1 MNLLHVDS
9 SITGEQSVSRK
20 LSAAVVA
27 RLTAESPGLTV
38 TRRDLAAEPLPVL
51 DAATLAG
58 INVAPKPQPAEHQEE
73 ERAEHAVMREF
84 LAADIV
90 VIGAPMYNFGVPA
103 QLKTWID
110 YLAVAGKTFQYTAQG
125 PVGLVHGK
133 RVVIASS
140 RGGMY
145 GPGAPAAGFEHQESY
160 LRAIFGFLGVTDLTV
175 VRAEGLAMG
184 LEKAQ
189 AAVGEAMK
197 EIAQLRA
204 AA

>member
-27 RLTAESPGLTV
+27 RLVAEIPGLTV
-38 TRRDLAAEPLPVL
+38 VRRDLAAKPLPVL
-51 DAATLAG
+51 DSANLAG
-58 INVAPKPQPAEHQEE
+58 IRVDPQAQPPAHQEE
-73 ERAEHAVMREF
+73 ERTEQIVMREF
-84 LAADIV
+84 LSADIV
-90 VIGAPMYNFGVPA
+90 VVGAPMYNFGVPA

-110 YLAVAGKTFQYTAQG
+110 YLSVAGKTFRYTEKG

-140 RGGMY
+140 RGGLY
-145 GPGAPAAGFEHQESY
+145 GPGGPFEAFEHQESY
-160 LRAIFGFLGVTDLTV
+160 LKAIFGFFGITDVTV

-184 LEKAQ
+184 PEKAE
-189 AAVGEAMK
+189 AAMSEAMAEVARLK
-197 EIAQLRA
+197 LA
-204 AA
+204 A

>member
-27 RLTAESPGLTV
+27 RLTADYPGLTV
-38 TRRDLAAEPLPVL
+38 IRRDLVAEPLPML

-58 INVAPKPQPAEHQEE
+58 INVAPQPQSAEHREE
-73 ERAEHAVMREF
+73 ERVQHAVMREF

-90 VIGAPMYNFGVPA
+90 VVGAPMYNFGVPA

-110 YLAVAGKTFQYTAQG
+110 YLAVAGKTFKYTAEG
-125 PVGLVHGK
+125 PVGLVPGK
-133 RVVIASS
+133 HVVIASS

-145 GPGAPAAGFEHQESY
+145 GPGAPAAGFEHQDSY
-160 LRAIFGFLGVTDLTV
+160 LRTIFGFFGITDIRF

-184 LEKAQ
+184 PDKAQ
-189 AAVGEAMK
+189 AAVAGALEEVAHLK
-197 EIAQLRA
+197 LA
-204 AA
+204 A

>member
-9 SITGEQSVSRK
+9 SITGERSVSRQ

-27 RLTAESPGLTV
+27 RLTAADPGLTV
-38 TRRDLAAEPLPVL
+38 VRRDLVANPLPVL

-58 INVAPKPQPAEHQEE
+58 INVTPQPQPAEHQEE

-90 VIGAPMYNFGVPA
+90 VVGAPMYNFGIPA

-110 YLAVAGKTFQYTAQG
+110 YLSVAGKTFKYTEQG
-125 PVGLVHGK
+125 PVGLVPGK

-140 RGGMY
+140 RGGLY
-145 GPGAPAAGFEHQESY
+145 GPGAPAAGLEHQETY
-160 LRAIFGFLGVTDLTV
+160 LRTIFGFFGVTDLTV

-184 LEKAQ
+184 PDKAQ
-189 AAVGEAMK
+189 AAVAEALGEIG
-197 EIAQLRA
+197 ELRLA
-204 AA
+204 A

>member
-9 SITGEQSVSRK
+9 SITGENSVSRK
-20 LSAAVVA
+20 LSAAAVA
-27 RLTAESPGLTV
+27 KLSAAHAGLTV
-38 TRRDLAAEPLPVL
+38 VRRDLVAQPLPVL

-58 INVAPKPQPAEHQEE
+58 INVVPQEQPAEHQAE

-84 LAADIV
+84 LDADIV
-90 VIGAPMYNFGVPA
+90 VVGAPMYNFGVPA

-110 YLAVAGKTFQYTAQG
+110 YLSVAGKTFKYGEQG

-133 RVVIASS
+133 RIIIASS
-140 RGGMY
+140 RGGLY

-160 LRAIFGFLGVTDLTV
+160 LKAVFAFFGVTDLTV

-184 LEKAQ
+184 TAKAEAAVQGALQEVEALQ
-189 AAVGEAMK
+189 AAA
-197 EIAQLRA
+197 
-204 AA
+204 